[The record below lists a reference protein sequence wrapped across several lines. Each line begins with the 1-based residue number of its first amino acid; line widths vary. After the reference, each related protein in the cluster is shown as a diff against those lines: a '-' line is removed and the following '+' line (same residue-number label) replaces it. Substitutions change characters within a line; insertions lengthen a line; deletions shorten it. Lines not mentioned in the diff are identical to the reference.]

1 MTTLNLQVGTSADDG
16 RRVSGSLG
24 FSATEGNPYVGYSK
38 AGNLH
43 FMHEFA
49 RFTGVS
55 GLSGAT
61 IGSALFYIWCWGN
74 NGSPLTK
81 VRADDQEAPPAPTNA
96 SEFDSISLTTAGV
109 DWDGPLPT
117 GGFTPSPDIKTVIQE
132 LATSYDPSV
141 IQILHKDDGSPGD
154 YNYTQLSHYDFSTAR
169 AAKLDIDYTAGG
181 PTVVEGAA
189 SVSGAGAVTAT
200 NLVLNIAAATPS
212 GAGAITAS
220 AFLVIGATASISGT
234 GAVSPAS
241 LILAFAASSISGTGA
256 VTATGQVLSP
266 AVEGAAVITGEGS
279 VTAASL
285 VQVLATSS
293 VSGVGDVTAA
303 ALLILPSAASVSGAG
318 TVTATGQIVGGAVEG
333 AAVITGAG
341 AISATSLVRVF
352 ATSAL
357 SGTGS
362 VTATGL
368 LIRTATATIAGNGS
382 FAAEG
387 LLVVFATA
395 APSGAGSV
403 IAVGTVIEAGDP
415 MIIVAILGSV
425 DTKFAVLG
433 SVDTKFS
440 VEGSVDTKFAVLGS
454 VNTKFS
460 VEGAIV
466 AKENQNFELYA
477 GEDVVVTDTV
487 AGEDITGWAL
497 RAVFGANIIKDNN
510 SIGGITITDPT
521 NGVFEIAL
529 SDDDTSL
536 PEAAYIWGVK
546 RDDPG
551 SETVLS
557 VGVLNV
563 KGTPV
568 NG

>member
-1 MTTLNLQVGTSADDG
+1 MTTLNLQVGASADDG
-16 RRVSGSLG
+16 TSGDAGQFYATFDAGVVGVSSNIVY
-24 FSATEGNPYVGYSK
+24 EDWY
-38 AGNLH
+38 
-43 FMHEFA
+43 

-61 IGSALFYIWCWGN
+61 INASTIDLYGFDNLGSGALSKIY
-74 NGSPLTK
+74 
-81 VRADDQEAPPAPTNA
+81 ADDSAAPTAPTDQA
-96 SEFDSISLTTAGV
+96 SHAGKTRTAAGV
-109 DWDGPLPT
+109 DWDGTLSEGAWNT
-117 GGFTPSPDIKTVIQE
+117 SPSINTIMQE
-132 LATSYDPSV
+132 LADDYDPSA
-141 IQILHKDDGSPGD
+141 IQILLDDDGSA
-154 YNYTQLSHYDFSTAR
+154 NNNAIRARAWDFSSSLAP
-169 AAKLDIDYTAGG
+169 KLDLDYSAGG